1 MWRGLSSCE
10 RGGEKKQWSQGF
22 VEFEINKWEDPMN
35 NKSKRIF
42 GFLFV
47 LILAIS
53 MVTACSGGGS
63 NKASENNNAEKVSEE
78 QPNNET
84 SFTDI
89 SQDIRGN
96 TAPTQDQIN
105 EINTTLNDTYLGDIF
120 DEKIPNDYSA
130 YPFKGDVTLDVW
142 MPANRNIPDMNNHAI
157 QKQVE
162 KLTGIKVN
170 FITPPV
176 GQEADA
182 FTLMI
187 SSGDLPDII
196 IEPGRYPGG
205 FEAGVNDGAYL
216 DLTDLME
223 KNAPNYSA
231 WRNSDETRRKTTVTD
246 SGKLLGFYGI
256 APYSEWMWFGMLI
269 KQEALDKTGLPVP
282 ETIDEWHAFL
292 TKAKEVGY
300 SEPLNYGSN
309 YGQIF
314 TGILNGAYGVW
325 DWTFLDSNGKVA
337 WGPAQPKAKEYLA
350 MMQQWNKEGLLN
362 KDWATAD
369 FNQRMSSAIS
379 GKTAVMMDSPDTMW
393 SYWKEQNNIDFVGA
407 LNPVLNKGDKAAT
420 TYKNFKRTG
429 TEAAITTQAENVEAA
444 MAWLDFAYTKKGWEI
459 YNYGEYG
466 TVHLID
472 ENGKPY
478 YPENSYMYNDPDGQ
492 PVAVALD
499 KYRRHVWPDIR
510 DEHNS
515 NPLIVAKGS
524 YSGEIRKDWTENMDT
539 SAAMP
544 PISFT
549 KEEASRE
556 AELGNQLS
564 TLRGEYFA
572 KIIKGELAVDA
583 YDKFLDEAK
592 KMGLDEFL
600 SIHQAALDRYN
611 NR

>member
-1 MWRGLSSCE
+1 
-10 RGGEKKQWSQGF
+10 
-22 VEFEINKWEDPMN
+22 MN

-78 QPNNET
+78 QPNNEA

-478 YPENSYMYNDPDGQ
+478 YPENSYMYNDPDDQ

>member
-1 MWRGLSSCE
+1 
-10 RGGEKKQWSQGF
+10 
-22 VEFEINKWEDPMN
+22 MN
-35 NKSKRIF
+35 NKSKRILS
-42 GFLFV
+42 FLFV
-47 LILAIS
+47 FILAVS
-53 MVTACSGGGS
+53 MITACSGGGS
-63 NKASENNNAEKVSEE
+63 NKADNSNNTSENTAEE
-78 QPNNET
+78 QQKVET
-84 SFTDI
+84 TFTDI

-96 TAPTQDQIN
+96 TSPTPEQIN
-105 EINTTLNDTYLGDIF
+105 EVNTTLNDTYLGDIF

-130 YPFKGDVTLDVW
+130 YPFKEEVTLDVW

-182 FTLMI
+182 FTLMM

-223 KNAPNYSA
+223 KYAPNYSA

-246 SGKLLGFYGI
+246 SGRLLGFYGI

-269 KQEALDKTGLPVP
+269 KQEALDKIGLPIP
-282 ETIDEWHAFL
+282 ETIDEWHTFL

-369 FNQRMSSAIS
+369 FNQRMASAIS
-379 GKTAVMMDSPDTMW
+379 DKTAVMMDSPDTMW
-393 SYWKEQNNIDFVGA
+393 SYWKEQNDIDFVGA
-407 LNPVLNKGDKAAT
+407 LNPVLNKGDKSAT

-429 TEAAITTQAENVEAA
+429 TEAAITTQCDNVEAA

-472 ENGKPY
+472 ESGKPY
-478 YPENSYMYNDPDGQ
+478 YPENSFMYNDPDGQ

-499 KYRRHVWPDIR
+499 KYRRHIWPDIR

-524 YSGEIRKDWTENMDT
+524 YSGEIRKYWTENMDT

-572 KIIKGELAVDA
+572 KIIKGELPVDA
-583 YDKFLDEAK
+583 YDKFLEEAK

-611 NR
+611 SR

>member
-1 MWRGLSSCE
+1 
-10 RGGEKKQWSQGF
+10 
-22 VEFEINKWEDPMN
+22 MN
-35 NKSKRIF
+35 NKSKRILS
-42 GFLFV
+42 FLFV
-47 LILAIS
+47 FILAVS
-53 MVTACSGGGS
+53 MITACSGGGS
-63 NKASENNNAEKVSEE
+63 KKADVGNNTSENATEE
-78 QPNNET
+78 PQKKET
-84 SFTDI
+84 TFADI

-96 TAPTQDQIN
+96 TSPTPEQIN
-105 EINTTLNDTYLGDIF
+105 EVNTTLNDTYLGDIF

-130 YPFKGDVTLDVW
+130 YPFKEEVTLDVW

-182 FTLMI
+182 FTLMM

-223 KNAPNYSA
+223 KYAPNYSA

-246 SGKLLGFYGI
+246 SGRLLGFYGI

-269 KQEALDKTGLPVP
+269 KQEALDKIGLPIP
-282 ETIDEWHAFL
+282 ETIDEWHTFL

-369 FNQRMSSAIS
+369 FNQRMASAIS
-379 GKTAVMMDSPDTMW
+379 DKTAVMMDSPDTMW
-393 SYWKEQNNIDFVGA
+393 SYWKEQNDIDFVGA
-407 LNPVLNKGDKAAT
+407 LNPVLNKGDKSAT

-429 TEAAITTQAENVEAA
+429 TEAAITTQCDNVEAA

-472 ENGKPY
+472 ESGKPY

-499 KYRRHVWPDIR
+499 KYRRHIWPDIR

-524 YSGEIRKDWTENMDT
+524 YSGEIRKYWTENMDT

-572 KIIKGELAVDA
+572 KIIKGELPVDA
-583 YDKFLDEAK
+583 YDKFLEEAK

-611 NR
+611 SR

>member
-1 MWRGLSSCE
+1 
-10 RGGEKKQWSQGF
+10 
-22 VEFEINKWEDPMN
+22 MN
-35 NKSKRIF
+35 NKSKRILS
-42 GFLFV
+42 FLFV
-47 LILAIS
+47 FILAVS
-53 MVTACSGGGS
+53 MITACSGGGS
-63 NKASENNNAEKVSEE
+63 NKADNSNNTSENTAEE
-78 QPNNET
+78 QQKVET
-84 SFTDI
+84 AFTDI

-96 TAPTQDQIN
+96 TSPTPEQIN
-105 EINTTLNDTYLGDIF
+105 EVNTTLNDTYLGDIF

-130 YPFKGDVTLDVW
+130 YPFKEEVTLDVW

-182 FTLMI
+182 FTLMM

-223 KNAPNYSA
+223 KYAPNYTA

-269 KQEALDKTGLPVP
+269 KQEALDKTGLPIP
-282 ETIDEWHAFL
+282 ETIDEWHTFL

-369 FNQRMSSAIS
+369 FNQRMASAIS
-379 GKTAVMMDSPDTMW
+379 DKTAVMMDSPDTMW
-393 SYWKEQNNIDFVGA
+393 SYWKEQNDIDFVGA
-407 LNPVLNKGDKAAT
+407 LNPVLNKGDKSAT

-429 TEAAITTQAENVEAA
+429 TEAAITTQCDNVEAA

-499 KYRRHVWPDIR
+499 KYRRHIWPDIR

-524 YSGEIRKDWTENMDT
+524 YSGEIRKYWTENMDT

-572 KIIKGELAVDA
+572 KIIKGELPVDA
-583 YDKFLDEAK
+583 YDKFLEEAK

-611 NR
+611 SR

>member
-1 MWRGLSSCE
+1 
-10 RGGEKKQWSQGF
+10 
-22 VEFEINKWEDPMN
+22 MN
-35 NKSKRIF
+35 NKSKRILS
-42 GFLFV
+42 FLFV
-47 LILAIS
+47 FILAVS
-53 MVTACSGGGS
+53 MITACSGGGS
-63 NKASENNNAEKVSEE
+63 NKADNSNNTSENTAEE
-78 QPNNET
+78 QQKVET
-84 SFTDI
+84 TFTDI

-96 TAPTQDQIN
+96 TSPTPEQIN
-105 EINTTLNDTYLGDIF
+105 EVNTTLNDTYLSDIF

-130 YPFKGDVTLDVW
+130 YPFKEEVTLDVW

-182 FTLMI
+182 FTLMM

-223 KNAPNYSA
+223 KYAPNYTA

-269 KQEALDKTGLPVP
+269 KQEALDKIGLPIP
-282 ETIDEWHAFL
+282 ETIDEWHTFL

-369 FNQRMSSAIS
+369 FNQRMASAIS
-379 GKTAVMMDSPDTMW
+379 DKTAVMMDSPDTMW
-393 SYWKEQNNIDFVGA
+393 SYWKEQNDIDFVGA
-407 LNPVLNKGDKAAT
+407 LNPVLNKGDKSAT

-429 TEAAITTQAENVEAA
+429 TEAAITTQCDNVEAA

-472 ENGKPY
+472 ESGKPY

-499 KYRRHVWPDIR
+499 KYRRHIWPDIR

-524 YSGEIRKDWTENMDT
+524 YSGEIRKYWTENMDT

-572 KIIKGELAVDA
+572 KIIKGELPVDA
-583 YDKFLDEAK
+583 YDKFLEEAK

-611 NR
+611 SR

>member
-325 DWTFLDSNGKVA
+325 DWTFLDSDGKVA